1 MAFWYLKWVM
11 QGIVGKLEKSTFQQY
26 KVCVNWSLDGKVMSP
41 GSRVV
46 RAIFLH
52 FSGEVSGE
60 TGDATGEPRV
70 ASRS

>member
-46 RAIFLH
+46 
-52 FSGEVSGE
+52 
-60 TGDATGEPRV
+60 
-70 ASRS
+70 